1 MQTGAE
7 ANDANDDAND
17 DHGDATSFVCERSP
31 QYVTELVK
39 LVKKCEPMVQSSPPR
54 AHRFFLAGPP
64 AVVGHIFEVLFLTR
78 QKSAIRGSST
88 PIQFLVING

>member
-39 LVKKCEPMVQSSPPR
+39 LVKKCEPMVGLDHNSGKC
-54 AHRFFLAGPP
+54 F
-64 AVVGHIFEVLFLTR
+64 
-78 QKSAIRGSST
+78 RG
-88 PIQFLVING
+88 